1 MGRVRDL
8 VVMLRVGRRPPR
20 VLGLVVEISTRR
32 LVFVPMTRVTGIE
45 SGQVITT
52 GVVNVRRFEQR
63 PTERMVFG
71 ELLDRRVTLVE
82 TGEEVTV
89 LDISVQQL
97 PARRDWEIGRV
108 FVRKGKSGT
117 FRRAK
122 GETLT
127 VEWSA
132 VTGFSLEEHGQGAE
146 SLLATF
152 EQLRPADLAN
162 VLHHLSPKRRAEVA
176 AALDDDRLADVLEEL
191 PEDDQIEILGKLKE
205 ERAADV
211 LEAMDPDDAADLLS
225 ELPEADKERLLS
237 LMQPSDAA
245 DMRRLM
251 SYEEHTAG
259 GLMTTEPI
267 ILRPDATVADA
278 LARVRNRD
286 LSPALAAQVYVCRP
300 PDETPTGKYLGTV
313 HFQRLLRDPPYTLVS
328 SIIDDDLQHLDPDA
342 QLPVV
347 AGFFATYDMVAAPVV
362 DEAGSLLGAVTVDD
376 VLDHML
382 PEDWRETE
390 FHLDEGEGAEGR
402 RPMAP
407 ERDNSRERIPAGA
420 TASSRTRARLDQPRP
435 ARRRILPEWDP
446 EAFGR
451 FSERIARFLG
461 TGRFIVWM
469 TVVIIAWV
477 LWNIFAPRDLRFDN
491 YPFIFLTLMLSLQAS
506 YAAPLILLAQ
516 NRQDDR
522 DRVNLEQDRKQNERS
537 IADTEYLTREIASLR
552 IGLGEVATRDWIRS
566 ELQDLVKELEER
578 QDGHHEHAVFPAE
591 RSRRRD
597 VEDR

>member
-1 MGRVRDL
+1 MAAGAPRIFVSHLADVAAFDPNGDQVGRVRDL

-20 VLGLVVEISTRR
+20 VLGLVVELSTRR
-32 LVFVPMTRVTGIE
+32 RIFLPMTRVTSIE

-52 GVVNVRRFEQR
+52 GVLNVRRFEQR
-63 PTERMVFG
+63 PTERLVFG

-89 LDISVQQL
+89 LDLSVGQL
-97 PARRDWEIGRV
+97 PARRDWEIDKV
-108 FVRKGKSGT
+108 FVRKGGRSGA
-117 FRRAK
+117 FRRAR
-122 GETLT
+122 GESLT

-132 VTGFSLEEHGQGAE
+132 VTGFTLEEKGQGAE

-211 LEAMDPDDAADLLS
+211 LEAMDPDDAADLLG
-225 ELPEADKERLLS
+225 ELPEDDQERLLS
-237 LMQPSDAA
+237 LMQPADAA

-251 SYEEHTAG
+251 AYEEHTAG
-259 GLMTTEPI
+259 GLMTTEPV

-278 LARVRNRD
+278 LARVRNPD

-328 SIIDDDLQHLDPDA
+328 SMVDEALEALDPDA
-342 QLPVV
+342 ELPVV

-362 DEAGSLLGAVTVDD
+362 DESGSLLGVVTVDD

-382 PEDWRETE
+382 PDDWRETE
-390 FHLDEGEGAEGR
+390 FHLDEGAGEG
-402 RPMAP
+402 
-407 ERDNSRERIPAGA
+407 
-420 TASSRTRARLDQPRP
+420 
-435 ARRRILPEWDP
+435 
-446 EAFGR
+446 
-451 FSERIARFLG
+451 
-461 TGRFIVWM
+461 V
-469 TVVIIAWV
+469 TVHG
-477 LWNIFAPRDLRFDN
+477 
-491 YPFIFLTLMLSLQAS
+491 S
-506 YAAPLILLAQ
+506 
-516 NRQDDR
+516 
-522 DRVNLEQDRKQNERS
+522 
-537 IADTEYLTREIASLR
+537 
-552 IGLGEVATRDWIRS
+552 
-566 ELQDLVKELEER
+566 
-578 QDGHHEHAVFPAE
+578 
-591 RSRRRD
+591 
-597 VEDR
+597 

>member
-1 MGRVRDL
+1 MAAGVPRIFVSHLAGVPVFDPAGDQVGRVRDI

-20 VLGLVVEISTRR
+20 VLGLVVELSTRR
-32 LVFVPMTRVTGIE
+32 RIFLPMTRVTGID
-45 SGQVITT
+45 SGQVIST

-63 PTERMVFG
+63 PTERLVFG

-89 LDISVQQL
+89 LDLSLQQL
-97 PARRDWEIGRV
+97 PARREWEVDRV
-108 FVRKGKSGT
+108 YVRKGRKGGA

-146 SLLATF
+146 NLLATF

-225 ELPEADKERLLS
+225 ELPEDDKERLLS
-237 LMQPSDAA
+237 LMEPEDAA

-267 ILRPDATVADA
+267 VLRPDATVADA
-278 LARVRNRD
+278 LARVRNPD

-328 SIIDDDLQHLDPDA
+328 SLVDDDLLPLAPDA
-342 QLPVV
+342 TLPVI

-362 DEAGSLLGAVTVDD
+362 DESGSLLGAVTVDD

-382 PEDWRETE
+382 PDDWRETE
-390 FHLDEGEGAEGR
+390 FHLDE
-402 RPMAP
+402 
-407 ERDNSRERIPAGA
+407 
-420 TASSRTRARLDQPRP
+420 
-435 ARRRILPEWDP
+435 LPETGAGR
-446 EAFGR
+446 EA
-451 FSERIARFLG
+451 G
-461 TGRFIVWM
+461 THG
-469 TVVIIAWV
+469 
-477 LWNIFAPRDLRFDN
+477 
-491 YPFIFLTLMLSLQAS
+491 
-506 YAAPLILLAQ
+506 
-516 NRQDDR
+516 
-522 DRVNLEQDRKQNERS
+522 
-537 IADTEYLTREIASLR
+537 
-552 IGLGEVATRDWIRS
+552 
-566 ELQDLVKELEER
+566 
-578 QDGHHEHAVFPAE
+578 
-591 RSRRRD
+591 
-597 VEDR
+597 

>member
-1 MGRVRDL
+1 MAAGTPRVFVSHLSGIAVFDPNGDQVGRVRDL

-20 VLGLVVEISTRR
+20 LLGLVVELSTRR
-32 LVFVPMTRVTGIE
+32 RIFLPMTRVTSIE

-52 GVVNVRRFEQR
+52 GVLNVRRFEQR
-63 PTERMVFG
+63 PTERLVFG

-82 TGEEVTV
+82 TGEEVAV
-89 LDISVQQL
+89 LDLSVQQL
-97 PARRDWEIGRV
+97 PARRDWEIDRV
-108 FVRKGKSGT
+108 FVRKGGKSGPL
-117 FRRAK
+117 RRAR
-122 GETLT
+122 GESLT

-132 VTGFSLEEHGQGAE
+132 VTGFSAEEKGQGAE

-225 ELPEADKERLLS
+225 ELPEEDKERLLS
-237 LMQPSDAA
+237 LMEPADAA

-251 SYEEHTAG
+251 AYEEHTAG

-267 ILRPDATVADA
+267 VLRPDATVADA
-278 LARVRNRD
+278 LARVRNAD

-328 SIIDDDLQHLDPDA
+328 ALLDDDLQPLDPDA
-342 QLPVV
+342 ALPVV

-362 DEAGSLLGAVTVDD
+362 DESGSLLGAITVDD

-390 FHLDEGEGAEGR
+390 FHLDEEGERA
-402 RPMAP
+402 
-407 ERDNSRERIPAGA
+407 A
-420 TASSRTRARLDQPRP
+420 T
-435 ARRRILPEWDP
+435 
-446 EAFGR
+446 
-451 FSERIARFLG
+451 
-461 TGRFIVWM
+461 
-469 TVVIIAWV
+469 
-477 LWNIFAPRDLRFDN
+477 
-491 YPFIFLTLMLSLQAS
+491 
-506 YAAPLILLAQ
+506 
-516 NRQDDR
+516 
-522 DRVNLEQDRKQNERS
+522 
-537 IADTEYLTREIASLR
+537 
-552 IGLGEVATRDWIRS
+552 
-566 ELQDLVKELEER
+566 
-578 QDGHHEHAVFPAE
+578 DG
-591 RSRRRD
+591 S
-597 VEDR
+597 

>member
-1 MGRVRDL
+1 MVAGAPRIFVSHLSGVPVFDPSGDQVGRVRDL
-8 VVMLRVGRRPPR
+8 VVVLRVRRRPPR
-20 VLGLVVEISTRR
+20 VLGLVVELSTRR
-32 LVFVPMTRVTGIE
+32 RIFLPMTRVTGIE

-52 GVVNVRRFEQR
+52 GVLNVRRFEQR
-63 PTERMVFG
+63 PTERLVFG
-71 ELLDRRVTLVE
+71 ELLDRRVTLGE

-89 LDISVQQL
+89 LDVSVQQL
-97 PARRDWEIGRV
+97 PARRDWELDRV
-108 FVRKGKSGT
+108 FVRKGKKASA

-225 ELPEADKERLLS
+225 ELPEQDQERLLS
-237 LMQPSDAA
+237 LMQPDDAA

-328 SIIDDDLQHLDPDA
+328 SMLDDDLQALAPDA
-342 QLPVV
+342 ALPVV

-390 FHLDEGEGAEGR
+390 FHLDE
-402 RPMAP
+402 
-407 ERDNSRERIPAGA
+407 DA
-420 TASSRTRARLDQPRP
+420 TEDA
-435 ARRRILPEWDP
+435 
-446 EAFGR
+446 
-451 FSERIARFLG
+451 
-461 TGRFIVWM
+461 
-469 TVVIIAWV
+469 
-477 LWNIFAPRDLRFDN
+477 
-491 YPFIFLTLMLSLQAS
+491 
-506 YAAPLILLAQ
+506 
-516 NRQDDR
+516 
-522 DRVNLEQDRKQNERS
+522 
-537 IADTEYLTREIASLR
+537 TE
-552 IGLGEVATRDWIRS
+552 EVGPHGS
-566 ELQDLVKELEER
+566 
-578 QDGHHEHAVFPAE
+578 
-591 RSRRRD
+591 
-597 VEDR
+597 

>member
-1 MGRVRDL
+1 MAAGAPRIFVSHLAGVAAFDPNGDQVGRVRDL

-20 VLGLVVEISTRR
+20 LLGLVVELSTRR
-32 LVFVPMTRVTGIE
+32 RIFLPMTRVTSIE

-52 GVVNVRRFEQR
+52 GVLNVRRFEQR
-63 PTERMVFG
+63 PTERLVFG

-89 LDISVQQL
+89 LDLSVGQL
-97 PARRDWEIGRV
+97 PARRDWEIDKI
-108 FVRKGKSGT
+108 FVRKGGRSGA
-117 FRRAK
+117 FRRAR
-122 GETLT
+122 GESLT

-132 VTGFSLEEHGQGAE
+132 VTGFSAEEKGQGAE

-211 LEAMDPDDAADLLS
+211 LEAMDPDDAADLLG
-225 ELPEADKERLLS
+225 ELPEDDQERLLS
-237 LMQPSDAA
+237 LMQPADAA

-251 SYEEHTAG
+251 AYEEHTAG

-278 LARVRNRD
+278 LARVRNPD

-328 SIIDDDLQHLDPDA
+328 SMVDEALEALEPDA
-342 QLPVV
+342 ALPVV

-362 DEAGSLLGAVTVDD
+362 DESGSLLGAVTVDD

-390 FHLDEGEGAEGR
+390 FHLDEDTGEG
-402 RPMAP
+402 
-407 ERDNSRERIPAGA
+407 
-420 TASSRTRARLDQPRP
+420 
-435 ARRRILPEWDP
+435 
-446 EAFGR
+446 
-451 FSERIARFLG
+451 
-461 TGRFIVWM
+461 
-469 TVVIIAWV
+469 
-477 LWNIFAPRDLRFDN
+477 
-491 YPFIFLTLMLSLQAS
+491 
-506 YAAPLILLAQ
+506 
-516 NRQDDR
+516 
-522 DRVNLEQDRKQNERS
+522 
-537 IADTEYLTREIASLR
+537 
-552 IGLGEVATRDWIRS
+552 VAVHGS
-566 ELQDLVKELEER
+566 
-578 QDGHHEHAVFPAE
+578 
-591 RSRRRD
+591 
-597 VEDR
+597 